1 MFKAQSL
8 ASVYMSDTAAEN
20 AARQF
25 NASSQDQVG
34 MFFSNL
40 QTNIQQF
47 NNEQANAMEKFNAGE
62 ANAISQFNAAQQNAR
77 DQFNASQALVVEQ
90 ANAQWEQSITTMD
103 NAAQNQANRDA
114 AIAANGYTETT
125 YNNMLQQERDALDY
139 AWRTADNAMQRE
151 NSLLISEM
159 QTQASVDQARGEGA
173 GKLLEIGT
181 TFLLNKFLPG
191 SPLKV
196 S

>member
-1 MFKAQSL
+1 
-8 ASVYMSDTAAEN
+8 MSDTAAEN

-40 QTNIQQF
+40 QTQIQQF

-77 DQFNASQALVVEQ
+77 DQFNASQALAVEQ
-90 ANAQWEQSITTMD
+90 ANTQWEQAITTMD

-125 YNNMLQQERDALDY
+125 YNNMLQQERDVLDY
-139 AWRTADNAMQRE
+139 AWRSADNALQRE
-151 NSLLISEM
+151 NAIM
-159 QTQASVDQARGEGA
+159 QVQMQNDAAAAKTSGEAA
-173 GKLLEIGT
+173 GTIAAIGT
-181 TFLLNKFLPG
+181 RYILNKFLG
-191 SPLKV
+191 PLG
-196 S
+196 

>member
-1 MFKAQSL
+1 ML
-8 ASVYMSDTAAEN
+8 
-20 AARQF
+20 
-25 NASSQDQVG
+25 
-34 MFFSNL
+34 
-40 QTNIQQF
+40 
-47 NNEQANAMEKFNAGE
+47 
-62 ANAISQFNAAQQNAR
+62 SQFNAAQQNAR

>member
-1 MFKAQSL
+1 
-8 ASVYMSDTAAEN
+8 
-20 AARQF
+20 
-25 NASSQDQVG
+25 

-40 QTNIQQF
+40 QTQIQQF

-90 ANAQWEQSITTMD
+90 ANAQWEQAITTMD

-114 AIAANGYTETT
+114 ALQANNLTEIT

-139 AWRTADNAMQRE
+139 AVRIADRE
-151 NSLLISEM
+151 DQQEHALVVNEINNDAAASAAKGSAIGTVVGTVGSLL
-159 QTQASVDQARGEGA
+159 
-173 GKLLEIGT
+173 
-181 TFLLNKFLPG
+181 
-191 SPLKV
+191 LKKAFM
-196 S
+196 